1 MAVWSCSNPPIKLAG
16 MSSFD
21 INRREFN
28 NLVVIIDIVG
38 VMVMIWVSINLRLIN
53 DQKLQ

>member
-16 MSSFD
+16 LSSFD

-38 VMVMIWVSINLRLIN
+38 VMGMIWVGINLRLIN
-53 DQKLQ
+53 DEKLQ